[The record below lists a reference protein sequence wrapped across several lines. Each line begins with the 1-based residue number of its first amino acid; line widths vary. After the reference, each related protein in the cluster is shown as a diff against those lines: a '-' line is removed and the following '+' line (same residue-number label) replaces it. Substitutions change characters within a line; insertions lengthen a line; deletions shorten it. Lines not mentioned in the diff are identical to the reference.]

1 MKKRTLLVALIIMAL
16 VATTVF
22 AGGSSESKSDKKT
35 VTYWSMWNEAE
46 PQGQVL
52 AQAAESF
59 EEETGIFV
67 DIVFNGREI
76 RKTLQPALEAGE
88 KIDMFDEDITRVNSN
103 WGKFLLPLETY
114 VTKSYPTT
122 GGKSFSDS
130 VSKALLDLARQE
142 GGGTLKVVPYQPFA
156 FVVMYNQDLFDK
168 AGITSTPNTW
178 AEFEVAAAKLVKSGV
193 TPITVD
199 DAYMAAFFGYNMSRL
214 IGVEATVAMANNN
227 DFSNPAVKEFGRI
240 WSDAAKKGWIS
251 KKAASNIYPSGQI
264 EEVAAGKVAMYL
276 NGTWLPNEI
285 KGNAPNMNW
294 GSFAWPAMSP
304 NGAGTEANNYG
315 AQCFGI
321 NNNSEVADEAFQ
333 FAVYMTTGK
342 WDSELAKQSLG
353 VPMGTSS
360 EWPKQ
365 TAGAKK
371 VIDNT
376 TTWMTWAVGME
387 NSADVNSKIKENFAK
402 LITLSLDADSFYAA
416 MNK

>member
-1 MKKRTLLVALIIMAL
+1 MKKRTLLIALLIISI
-16 VATTVF
+16 VATSLS
-22 AGGSSESKSDKKT
+22 AGGTSESKADKKT

-46 PQGQVL
+46 PQGLVL
-52 AQAAESF
+52 AQAAEAF
-59 EEETGIFV
+59 ENETGIFI

-76 RKTLQPALEAGE
+76 RKTLAPALEAGE
-88 KIDMFDEDITRVNSN
+88 TIDMFDEDITRVNSN
-103 WGKFLLPLETY
+103 WGKFLLPLEEKVKQT
-114 VTKSYPTT
+114 YPTT
-122 GGKSFSDS
+122 GGKSFADS

-142 GGGTLKVVPYQPFA
+142 GNGTLKVIPYQPFA

-168 AGITSTPNTW
+168 AGITATPTTW
-178 AEFEVAAAKLVKSGV
+178 KEFEVAAAKLISVGV

-214 IGVEATVAMANNN
+214 IGVEKTLAMANNN
-227 DFSNPAVKEFGRI
+227 DFSDPAVKEFGRI

-264 EEVAAGKVAMYL
+264 EEVASGKVAMYL

-294 GSFAWPAMSP
+294 GSFAWPSMSP

-321 NNNSEVADEAFQ
+321 NNKSTVADEAFQ

-353 VPMGTSS
+353 VPMGSTSD
-360 EWPKQ
+360 WPKQ

-376 TTWMTWAVGME
+376 TTWMTWAAGME

-402 LITLSLDADSFYAA
+402 LITGSLDADSFYAA

>member
-1 MKKRTLLVALIIMAL
+1 MKKRKLVTLIMIALIA
-16 VATTVF
+16 VSVF
-22 AGGSSESKSDKKT
+22 ASGANETTSDKT

-52 AQAAESF
+52 AEAAEAF
-59 EEETGIFV
+59 KAETGIFV

-88 KIDMFDEDITRVNSN
+88 KIDMFDEDITRVNKT
-103 WGKFLLPLETY
+103 WGKFLLPLEEY
-114 VTKSYPTT
+114 VKQSYPTT
-122 GGKSFSDS
+122 NGKSFSDS

-142 GGGTLKVVPYQPFA
+142 GDGTLKVVPYQPFA

-168 AGITSTPNTW
+168 AGITSTPKTW
-178 AEFEVAAAKLVKSGV
+178 AEFEEVAAKLVKEGI

-214 IGVEATVAMANNN
+214 IGVEATVAMANSN
-227 DFSNPAVKEFGRI
+227 DFSDPAVREFGRI
-240 WSDAAKKGWIS
+240 WSDAAEKGWIS

-264 EEVAAGKVAMYL
+264 EEIAAGKVAMYL

-285 KGNAPNMNW
+285 KGNAPNLNW

-304 NGAGTEANNYG
+304 NGAGIEANNYG

-321 NNNSEVADEAFQ
+321 NKDSAVADEAFQ

-353 VPMGTSS
+353 VPMGSTSD
-360 EWPKQ
+360 WPKQ
-365 TAGAKK
+365 TAGAKII
-371 VIDNT
+371 IDNT
-376 TTWMTWAVGME
+376 TKWMTWAVGME

-402 LITLSLDADSFYAA
+402 LITGSLDADSFYAT